1 MTMRTRK
8 FALASAITLALAS
21 VSGMPLADTMS
32 PEVASA
38 RQESQISTTY
48 HLNPY
53 LRTDDIKVSVID
65 GTATLI
71 GTVEEDVDKELAKQ
85 IALSVDGIRKV
96 DNQIEVDP
104 TYAAPPRKSEDRT
117 FGEVVD
123 DATLTATVKSK
134 LLWSKNT
141 EGLEMDVPFGAGRW
155 AVNVVAR
162 YVVVAGAIVGNV
174 TATRQLTLRGTAQS
188 DAAKALAG
196 RMAENTRGVTSVD
209 NRLTVNSSK
218 AVSRKDKGAEA
229 GKVAVEAVSDSW
241 ITTKVKSTYLSS
253 RSLDSDDIKVDTS
266 KGNVTLTGTVASGEQ
281 RDLATELAL
290 NIRGVNK
297 VNATAL
303 TF

>member
-21 VSGMPLADTMS
+21 VSGTALAETMS

-71 GTVEEDVDKELAKQ
+71 GTVEEDVDKELARQ

-96 DNQIEVDP
+96 DNQIKVDP
-104 TYAAPPRKSEDRT
+104 AYAAPTRKSEDRT

-141 EGLEMDVPFGAGRW
+141 EGLDMDVDTKKGA
-155 AVNVVAR
+155 V
-162 YVVVAGAIVGNV
+162 
-174 TATRQLTLRGTAQS
+174 TLRGGAES

-209 NRLTVNSSK
+209 NRLIVNSSK
-218 AVSRKDKGAEA
+218 AMSRKDKGAEA
-229 GKVAVEAVSDSW
+229 GKDASQAVSDSW

-253 RSLDSDDIKVDTS
+253 RSLDGGGINVDTS

-281 RDLATELAL
+281 RDLATELAQ
-290 NIRGVNK
+290 NIRGVKK